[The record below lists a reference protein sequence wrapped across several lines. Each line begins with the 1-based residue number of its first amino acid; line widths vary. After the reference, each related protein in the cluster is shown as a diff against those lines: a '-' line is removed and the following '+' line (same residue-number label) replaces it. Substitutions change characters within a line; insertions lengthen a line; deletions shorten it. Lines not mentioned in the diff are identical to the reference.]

1 VQARLPRQKNAATA
15 QVMRGSAQNA
25 GFQIDILTR
34 NSWRLEMSVTPHC
47 KYAGGPLGKKIHT
60 RSFVA
65 RLFERLRRRSI
76 AGLRW

>member
-1 VQARLPRQKNAATA
+1 
-15 QVMRGSAQNA
+15 
-25 GFQIDILTR
+25 
-34 NSWRLEMSVTPHC
+34 MSVSPHC

>member
-1 VQARLPRQKNAATA
+1 MATTQKKAEPASLMRGTA
-15 QVMRGSAQNA
+15 QNIAFR
-25 GFQIDILTR
+25 IDILAR
-34 NSWRLEMSVTPHC
+34 NSWRLEMSVSPHC
-47 KYAGGPLGKKIHT
+47 KYAGGPLGKQIHT

>member
-1 VQARLPRQKNAATA
+1 
-15 QVMRGSAQNA
+15 
-25 GFQIDILTR
+25 
-34 NSWRLEMSVTPHC
+34 MSVTPHC
-47 KYAGGPLGKKIHT
+47 KYAGGPLGKQIRT